1 MTMRLIISALALA
14 SSSVSLAAPFDGP
27 ALEAAATVD
36 AFHAALHR
44 GDTAGAAALIADDA
58 LIFESG
64 EAERTKEEY
73 AAHHLAAD
81 AAFSKTVSS
90 ATTHRFGGGEGNLAW
105 IATEGRS
112 TGTYKARA
120 IDSATTETM
129 LLRRTAEGWRI
140 VHVHWSSS
148 H

>member
-1 MTMRLIISALALA
+1 MRWILIAAMAALACA
-14 SSSVSLAAPFDGP
+14 TEAAAAPLEGI
-27 ALEAAATVD
+27 AMEAAATVD

-44 GDTAGAAALIADDA
+44 GDTTAAAALIADDA
-58 LIFESG
+58 LVFESG
-64 EAERTKEEY
+64 EAERTKAEY

-81 AAFSKTVSS
+81 AAFSKTVG
-90 ATTHRFGGGEGNLAW
+90 TTTTRRFGGGEGNLAW

-112 TGTYKARA
+112 TGTYKGRT

-129 LLRRTAEGWRI
+129 LLRRTPEGWRI